1 MEARLLEEFRPVL
14 YSKFPDIVLSIE
26 VELAGP
32 YDFDVVFEV
41 ALIEYACAA
50 CSYDDPHYDDAHAVE
65 HTQEADLSKSS
76 VATLRSLATR
86 EKSLVD
92 YHASHKH
99 IQLNKKQVFSGKALQ
114 RLPTA
119 KELEFGIEHVLR
131 YGRAPEYEQETACLL
146 Q

>member
-50 CSYDDPHYDDAHAVE
+50 
-65 HTQEADLSKSS
+65 
-76 VATLRSLATR
+76 
-86 EKSLVD
+86 
-92 YHASHKH
+92 
-99 IQLNKKQVFSGKALQ
+99 
-114 RLPTA
+114 
-119 KELEFGIEHVLR
+119 
-131 YGRAPEYEQETACLL
+131 
-146 Q
+146 